1 MVFSFKLHFEM
12 KYTMHGFA
20 NRILIAAETASHNAA
35 AVAYLRDQ
43 GMAVHCVYSGRDALS
58 VINQQGA
65 DCVLADIDVPD
76 GDALWLLDQLGR
88 SGFRGP
94 VIVSAAGDFN
104 APDQRHREV
113 RKSAFFVYKPIGIQ
127 RMHTM
132 ICALLRDIPSFLH
145 FQTLEE
151 ERPMSINL
159 DEIAGSSKLAEG
171 QESFGGFIGTSPVM
185 LSLYEQIQNAAR
197 STASVFIT
205 GESGTGKDVCAQAV
219 HKYSARAAKNFVP
232 LNCAAIP
239 RDLLESELFGHVR
252 GAFTGAIADR
262 DGAARSAHGGTLFL
276 DEIGDM
282 DPNMQTK
289 LLRFLQDGTFL
300 PVGGSRLER
309 VDVRI
314 ICATNRD
321 PFADVK
327 AGRLRED
334 LFYRLHVLPL
344 PMPPLRARGDD
355 VIDIA
360 QTLLLRYAAEE
371 GRRFKGFG
379 MDAEML
385 LRNYRWPGN
394 IRQLQNIIRQAVVM
408 HDGPVVTAQMIP
420 VDGLHNTLYQDPPP
434 ASEPRMV
441 THHGAMPVAL
451 GTLDGSL
458 LHGRANAH
466 GITPLHIIERRTI
479 EHAIAV
485 CAGNIPRAAAML
497 EISPST
503 IYRKKALWD
512 GSSTET
518 PAGQPKSLESAT
530 QTADAPD
537 FA

>member
-1 MVFSFKLHFEM
+1 M
-12 KYTMHGFA
+12 KYAVKDFA

-43 GMAVHCVYSGRDALS
+43 GMAVQCVYSGHDALG
-58 VINQQGA
+58 VLNQHGA
-65 DCVLADIDVPD
+65 DCVLADLDVPD

-94 VIVSAAGDFN
+94 IIVSATGDCN
-104 APDQRHREV
+104 TPDQRHREV
-113 RKSAFFVYKPIGIQ
+113 RRSAFFVYKPIGIQ
-127 RMHTM
+127 RMHAM

-145 FQTLEE
+145 FETLEE
-151 ERPMSINL
+151 ERPMSMNL
-159 DEIAGSSKLAEG
+159 DEIAGSSKPAG
-171 QESFGGFIGTSPVM
+171 PRESFGGFIGTSPVM

-219 HKYSARAAKNFVP
+219 HKYSARATKNFVP

-300 PVGGSRLER
+300 PVGGSRLEQ

-379 MDAEML
+379 VDAEIL

-420 VDGLHNTLYQDPPP
+420 VDGLHNTLYQDPLPGP
-434 ASEPRMV
+434 ELRTTIQDGLLRSTP
-441 THHGAMPVAL
+441 GPVAL

-458 LHGRANAH
+458 LHGRAYAH

-512 GSSTET
+512 GGNAET
-518 PAGQPKSLESAT
+518 PAREAESGDSTT
-530 QTADAPD
+530 QTPSTPD